1 MITAKEAYQE
11 AASHVRLAIARNEAP
26 TQDDICRAVDAS
38 LTLLSA
44 MQGEE
49 TAALVD
55 RTKLAREIESETA
68 IWQPEFS
75 LLVEHGG
82 DHVEWLVDERPT
94 IDFRF
99 WNRYRGFALDTG
111 LPSQVVRQL
120 DDSTDR
126 ILSSL
131 ESPRREGPWDQR
143 GLVVGHVQAGKTG
156 NYTGLIC
163 KAIDAGYRLIIVL
176 AGLHE
181 SLRCQTQERIEEG
194 VLGHDAR
201 FAQASADDQAARHRV
216 GVGAR
221 ANSRLLPVHSY
232 TSRDGDFTS
241 TIARRVGPLTG
252 ADPVVLVVKK
262 NKSVLENLIRWC
274 RSGGFT
280 DPETGRVIV
289 RDTPLL
295 VIDDEAD
302 NASVNTKALDA
313 ESSDDG
319 TGEADPTTINRL
331 IRQLLRLHDKSA
343 YVGYTATPFANI
355 FIYEDAEHSEY
366 GQDLFPRSF
375 IVRLPPPDNY
385 VGPARV
391 FGLAASDEA
400 REAAA
405 VEPLGIVRPVTDAD
419 GLVLDPKRKDSDL
432 GPLPG
437 SLIRAVQSF
446 VLAGAVR
453 FARGQSTQH
462 NSMLV
467 HVTRF
472 VMVQERVAEA
482 LDELVGKMRERVR
495 YGDDQTSLP
504 IREELRALWEADFV
518 PTYNSLDDADR
529 GEPVSWDDVDCY
541 LVDFLERV
549 RVYKVNGTAQD
560 ALQYR
565 DNDER
570 GLAVIVV
577 GGDKLSRG
585 LTLEGLTVS
594 YYLRTSRMYDTLM
607 QMGRWFGYRP
617 GYLDVCRLYTT
628 PGLQGWYTHIT
639 MANEE
644 LNRRFDEMAAQ
655 GRNPREF
662 GLLVQTHPDGLL
674 VTASTKMRNAH
685 GMKLD
690 FSGSCPETTAFDID
704 SSVHIENAE
713 TVDTFLD
720 EISTVAEPKRHRKRD
735 AVWIWP
741 HADGDTV
748 TRFLEAFHFS
758 ASAYRVNG
766 SLMSKFIRS
775 AERYDELIDWC
786 VAVVGR
792 GLDGAPRRFVVGG
805 VEVGGIVRE
814 ARDEMGEPVTGFSVK
829 SITSAPDELLDLSD
843 AELAKAWDTT
853 KERLESGALN
863 RKRGLSGD
871 PDGIS
876 ARRARPRS
884 RGLLLLYPIIPRVPA
899 GQKGNVELDDRPLF
913 GLAVSFPYT
922 LDTKPVDYKVNNV
935 FWTSEVVGE

>member
-1 MITAKEAYQE
+1 MITADEAYQE

-26 TQDDICRAVDAS
+26 TLDDIRRAVDAS
-38 LTLLSA
+38 LKFLAET
-44 MQGEE
+44 QGEGV
-49 TAALVD
+49 ADLVD
-55 RTKLAREIESETA
+55 AMKLARAIETETA

-75 LLVEHGG
+75 SLEDHGD
-82 DHVEWLVDERPT
+82 DHAEWLADERAD
-94 IDFRF
+94 IEFRF
-99 WNRYRGFALDTG
+99 WNRYRGFALDSG
-111 LPSQVVRQL
+111 LPPQVVRKL
-120 DDSTDR
+120 DESTDR
-126 ILSSL
+126 ILASL
-131 ESPRREGPWDQR
+131 ESPRREGPWDRR

-163 KAIDAGYRLIIVL
+163 KAIDAGYRLIVVL
-176 AGLHE
+176 AGVHE

-194 VLGHDAR
+194 ILGYDAR
-201 FAQASADDQAARHRV
+201 FGQAGTDDQAARHRV
-216 GVGAR
+216 GVGASAR
-221 ANSRLLPVHSY
+221 SRLLSVHSY

-262 NKSVLENLIRWC
+262 NKSVLENLIAWSRT
-274 RSGGFT
+274 GGFT
-280 DPETGRVIV
+280 DPDTGRALV

-319 TGEADPTTINRL
+319 AVETDPTTINRL

-355 FIYEDAEHSEY
+355 FIYEDSEHSAY

-375 IVRLPPPDNY
+375 IVRLPPPENY

-391 FGLAASDEA
+391 FGLAASDET
-400 REAAA
+400 REAEA
-405 VEPLGIVRPVTDAD
+405 VEPLGIVRSVRDAD
-419 GLVLDPKRKDSDL
+419 SLVLDPKRKDSGL

-437 SLIRAVQSF
+437 SLLRAVQSF

-472 VMVQERVAEA
+472 VMVQDLVAES
-482 LDELVGKMRERVR
+482 LDDLVGKMRERVR
-495 YGDDQTSLP
+495 YGDDTTSVP
-504 IREELRALWEADFV
+504 IRDELRALWEADFV
-518 PTYNSLDDADR
+518 PTYEGLGEADR
-529 GEPVSWDDVDCY
+529 GDPVSWDDVDRC
-541 LVDFLERV
+541 LVDFLERI

-560 ALQYR
+560 VLQYR
-565 DNDER
+565 DNDDS
-570 GLAVIVV
+570 GLAVIAV

-594 YYLRTSRMYDTLM
+594 YYLRTTRMYDTLM

-628 PGLQGWYTHIT
+628 PELERWYSHIT

-655 GRNPREF
+655 DRNPREF

-674 VTASTKMRNAH
+674 VTARTKMRNAH

-690 FSGSCPETTAFDID
+690 FSGSFPETTAFD
-704 SSVHIENAE
+704 SAASVHRENAA
-713 TVDTFLD
+713 TVEAFLD
-720 EISTVAEPKRHRKRD
+720 EISRGAAPEQHRKRD
-735 AVWIWP
+735 AVWLWP
-741 HADGDTV
+741 YASGDQV
-748 TRFLEAFHFS
+748 ARFLDAFHFS

-766 SLMSKFIRS
+766 SLMAKFIRS
-775 AERYDELIDWC
+775 AARHDELVDWC

-792 GLDGAPRRFVVGG
+792 GMEDAPKTFTVGG
-805 VEVGGIVRE
+805 VDVGGLVRD
-814 ARDEMGEPVTGFSVK
+814 AREEMGEVAGGFSVH
-829 SITSAPDELLDLSD
+829 SITSAPDELLDLSE
-843 AELAKAWDTT
+843 AELAEALRMT
-853 KERLESGALN
+853 KDRLDSGAIK
-863 RKRGLSGD
+863 RKRGLSGG

-884 RGLLLLYPIIPRVPA
+884 RGLLLLYPIIPEVA
-899 GQKGNVELDDRPLF
+899 GDADVSVDVEGPLF
-913 GLAVSFPYT
+913 GLAASFPYT
-922 LDTKPVDYKVNNV
+922 RDTKPVDYKVNNV
-935 FWTSEVVGE
+935 FWTSEVLGE

>member
-1 MITAKEAYQE
+1 MITSDEAYQE

-26 TQDDICRAVDAS
+26 TLEDIRRAVDAS
-38 LTLLSA
+38 LKFLA
-44 MQGEE
+44 EMQGAEVAE
-49 TAALVD
+49 LVD
-55 RTKLAREIESETA
+55 AVRLARAIESETA

-75 LLVEHGG
+75 SLEEHGG
-82 DHVEWLVDERPT
+82 DHVDWLTDERSA
-94 IDFRF
+94 IEFRF
-99 WNRYRGFALDTG
+99 WNRYRGFILDSG
-111 LPSQVVRQL
+111 LPPQVVRKL
-120 DDSTDR
+120 DESTDR
-126 ILSSL
+126 ILANL
-131 ESPRREGPWDQR
+131 ESPRRDGPWDRR

-156 NYTGLIC
+156 NYAGLIC
-163 KAIDAGYRLIIVL
+163 KAIDAGYRLIVVL

-194 VLGHDAR
+194 ILGYDAR
-201 FAQASADDQAARHRV
+201 FGQAGTDEQASRHRV
-216 GVGAR
+216 GVGASAR
-221 ANSRLLPVHSY
+221 SRLLPVHSY

-262 NKSVLENLIRWC
+262 NKSVLENLIAWC
-274 RSGGFT
+274 RTGGFT
-280 DPETGRVIV
+280 DPETGRAVV

-319 TGEADPTTINRL
+319 AAETDPTTINRL

-375 IVRLPPPDNY
+375 IVRLPPPENY

-391 FGLAASDEA
+391 FGLAASDETRA
-400 REAAA
+400 TEA
-405 VEPLGIVRPVTDAD
+405 VEPLGIVRSVRDAD
-419 GLVLDPKRKDSDL
+419 GLVLDPKRKDSEL
-432 GPLPG
+432 GPLPA
-437 SLIRAVQSF
+437 SLLRAVQSF

-472 VMVQERVAEA
+472 VMVQDRVAEA
-482 LDELVGKMRERVR
+482 LEDLVGKMRERAR
-495 YGDDQTSLP
+495 YGDDRAAVP
-504 IREELRALWEADFV
+504 IRDELRALWDEDFV
-518 PTYNSLDDADR
+518 PTYERLDEADR
-529 GEPVSWDDVDCY
+529 GAPVSWDDVDRN
-541 LVDFLERV
+541 LADFLERV
-549 RVYKVNGTAQD
+549 HVYKVNGTAQD

-570 GLAVIVV
+570 GLAVIAV

-628 PGLQGWYTHIT
+628 PELQRWYSHIT

-644 LNRRFDEMAAQ
+644 LNRRFDEMASQ
-655 GRNPREF
+655 DRNPREF

-690 FSGSCPETTAFDID
+690 FSGSCPETTAFDSD
-704 SSVHIENAE
+704 AEVHRTNAE
-713 TVDTFLD
+713 AVDAFLA
-720 EISTVAEPKRHRKRD
+720 EIGRGVAPEQHRKRE
-735 AVWIWP
+735 AVWLWP
-741 HADGDTV
+741 YASGDEV
-748 TRFLEAFHFS
+748 ARFLETFRFS
-758 ASAYRVNG
+758 SSAYRVNG
-766 SLMSKFIRS
+766 ALMANFIRS
-775 AERYDELIDWC
+775 AARHDELVEWC

-792 GLDGAPRRFVVGG
+792 GLAGAPKSFP
-805 VEVGGIVRE
+805 VGGIKVGGLVRE
-814 ARDEMGEPVTGFSVK
+814 AREDMGEPARGFSVK

-843 AELAKAWDTT
+843 VELAQAWEMTR
-853 KERLESGALN
+853 ERLESGALK
-863 RKRGLSGD
+863 RKRGLSGE
-871 PDGIS
+871 PDGVS

-884 RGLLLLYPIIPRVPA
+884 RGLLLLYPIIAEVPA
-899 GQKGNVELDDRPLF
+899 GQEGNVDLGDQPLF
-913 GLAVSFPYT
+913 GLAASFPYT
-922 LDTKPVDYKVNNV
+922 RETKPVDYKVNNV
-935 FWTSEVVGE
+935 FWTSEVLGA

>member
-1 MITAKEAYQE
+1 MITTDEAYEE
-11 AASHVRLAIARNEAP
+11 AKSHVALAIARNEAP
-26 TQDDICRAVDAS
+26 TFDDIRRAVDAS
-38 LTLLSA
+38 LKFLADT
-44 MQGEE
+44 QGAEV
-49 TAALVD
+49 ADLVD
-55 RTKLAREIESETA
+55 ATKLARAIETETA

-75 LLVEHGG
+75 SLEDNCG
-82 DHVEWLVDERPT
+82 DHVEWLADERAG
-94 IDFRF
+94 IEFRF
-99 WNRYRGFALDTG
+99 WNRYRGFALASG
-111 LPSQVVRQL
+111 LPPQVVREL
-120 DDSTDR
+120 DKSTDR
-126 ILSSL
+126 ILASL
-131 ESPRREGPWDQR
+131 ESPRREGPWDRR

-156 NYTGLIC
+156 NYAGLIC
-163 KAIDAGYRLIIVL
+163 KAIDAGYRLIVVL
-176 AGLHE
+176 TGVHE

-194 VLGHDAR
+194 ILGYDAR
-201 FAQASADDQAARHRV
+201 FGQAGTDDQAARHRV
-216 GVGAR
+216 GVGASAR
-221 ANSRLLPVHSY
+221 SRLLPVHSY

-262 NKSVLENLIRWC
+262 NKSVLENLIAWSRT
-274 RSGGFT
+274 GGFT
-280 DPETGRVIV
+280 DPDTGRALV

-319 TGEADPTTINRL
+319 AVETDPTTINRL

-355 FIYEDAEHSEY
+355 FIYEDSEHSEY

-375 IVRLPPPDNY
+375 IVRLPPPENY

-391 FGLAASDEA
+391 FGLAASDET
-400 REAAA
+400 RETEA
-405 VEPLGIVRPVTDAD
+405 VEPLGIVRSVRDAE
-419 GLVLDPKRKDSDL
+419 GLVLDPKRKDSGL

-472 VMVQERVAEA
+472 VMVQDLVAEA
-482 LDELVGKMRERVR
+482 LDDLVGKMRERVR
-495 YGDDQTSLP
+495 YGDGTTSVP
-504 IREELRALWEADFV
+504 IRDELRALWEADFV
-518 PTYNSLDDADR
+518 PTYESLGAADR
-529 GEPVSWDDVDCY
+529 GDPVSWDDVDRC
-541 LVDFLERV
+541 LVDFLERI

-560 ALQYR
+560 VLQYR
-565 DNDER
+565 DNDDS
-570 GLAVIVV
+570 GLAVIAV

-594 YYLRTSRMYDTLM
+594 YYLRTTRMYDTLM

-628 PGLQGWYTHIT
+628 PELERWYSHIT

-655 GRNPREF
+655 DRNPREF

-674 VTASTKMRNAH
+674 VTARTKMRNAH

-690 FSGSCPETTAFDID
+690 FSGSFPQTTAFD
-704 SSVHIENAE
+704 SAASVHRENAA
-713 TVDTFLD
+713 TVNAFLD
-720 EISTVAEPKRHRKRD
+720 EISRGAAPEQHRDRK
-735 AVWIWP
+735 AVWLWP
-741 HADGDTV
+741 YASGDQV
-748 TRFLEAFHFS
+748 ARFLDAFHFS

-766 SLMSKFIRS
+766 SLMANFIRS
-775 AERYDELIDWC
+775 AARHDELVDWC
-786 VAVVGR
+786 AAVVGR
-792 GLDGAPRRFVVGG
+792 GMAGALKTFTVGG
-805 VEVGGIVRE
+805 VEVGGRVNE
-814 ARDEMGEPVTGFSVK
+814 ARKEMGEAAAGFSVH
-829 SITSAPDELLDLSD
+829 SITSAPDELLDLSK
-843 AELAKAWDTT
+843 AEEVEALQMT
-853 KERLESGALN
+853 KDRLDSNAIK
-863 RKRGLSGD
+863 RKRGLSGV

-884 RGLLLLYPIIPRVPA
+884 RGLLLLYPIIPEVPD
-899 GQKGNVELDDRPLF
+899 GEDGGVDMEGPLF
-913 GLAVSFPYT
+913 GLAASFPYT
-922 LDTKPVDYKVNNV
+922 RDTKPVDYKVNNV
-935 FWTSEVVGE
+935 FWTSEVLGE